1 MQDGRCGLINRG
13 NLLERLMGWH
23 VQQSETKERYIVGDM
38 MKIRKEDE
46 KMGGACIIGAQN
58 VHITRVSM
66 LIYIYE

>member
-1 MQDGRCGLINRG
+1 
-13 NLLERLMGWH
+13 MGWH

-58 VHITRVSM
+58 VHITWVSM